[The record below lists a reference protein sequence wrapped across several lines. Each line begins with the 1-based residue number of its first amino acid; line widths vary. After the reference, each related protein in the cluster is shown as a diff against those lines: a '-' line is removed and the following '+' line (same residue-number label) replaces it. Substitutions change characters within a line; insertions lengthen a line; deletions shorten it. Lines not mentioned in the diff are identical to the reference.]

1 MGVLILIVTKRVTI
15 KATSVMTLPSTTCVN
30 RASGFYQNFASANVT
45 VVSCKN
51 QRRVVANACIS
62 LPYMHVTQNIKK
74 TGIFSIIHKFG
85 GKCDT

>member
-1 MGVLILIVTKRVTI
+1 MIFSIVTKRVTK
-15 KATSVMTLPSTTCVN
+15 KATSAITLPSTTCIKQ
-30 RASGFYQNFASANVT
+30 AAGFYQNFASADVT
-45 VVSCKN
+45 AVSCKN

-74 TGIFSIIHKFG
+74 TGIFQITNKFG